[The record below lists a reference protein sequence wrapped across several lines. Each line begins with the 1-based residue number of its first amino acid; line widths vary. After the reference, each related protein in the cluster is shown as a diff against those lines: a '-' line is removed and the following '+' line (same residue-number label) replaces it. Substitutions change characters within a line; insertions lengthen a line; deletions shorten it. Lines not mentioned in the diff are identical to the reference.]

1 LNYKAFENNLNIIK
15 FKLNY
20 ENNDIRKNNYKSDPK
35 IFKTKMNFN
44 KDSSNNKEF
53 GKREDTIIKRMKIN
67 SLCIYFCFFYVR
79 RRRNVQNIL
88 LDEGVRLIV
97 EQLDLVNIFKKLYNQ
112 DNVKDINIIKMSND
126 CKYKLNK
133 ICNIISF

>member
-1 LNYKAFENNLNIIK
+1 MYLFL
-15 FKLNY
+15 
-20 ENNDIRKNNYKSDPK
+20 
-35 IFKTKMNFN
+35 
-44 KDSSNNKEF
+44 
-53 GKREDTIIKRMKIN
+53 
-67 SLCIYFCFFYVR
+67 FFYVR

-97 EQLDLVNIFKKLYNQ
+97 EQLDLVNIFKKSYNQ
-112 DNVKDINIIKMSND
+112 ANVKDINIIKMSND